1 MTQQGRKPRIFW
13 YDALRVAA
21 IFAVVYSHMY
31 VVAFEELVPTGSFYW
46 FVQILY
52 RVMADFCVPALVM
65 ISGTFMLNSRK
76 PLDLKDLYGRK
87 ILRLATATVFWVVAY
102 AVVRAYFYDET
113 LGSLFWSEFGR
124 RLVDENYHLWYMY
137 MIIGLY
143 VLLPILRK
151 ICESER
157 TQLYFIGVWLAL
169 GALPNML
176 ATIWPPVGEMLL
188 LWRDDKMNLSVFAGY
203 AGYMLLG
210 QYMSNHPLS
219 DRNRRRLYLLAVATQ
234 LLSVAVIMVTTAQGG
249 GIISDAQQA
258 IQNSDQINN
267 VVYGAAVFAFFQHR
281 FAKPPRNERVRRGV
295 ERLAELSF
303 GVYLMHQF
311 FVVAMLYVP
320 GLREVARIFP
330 PVTLMV
336 LALIVFVLAT
346 LVTALIA
353 RLPFAAYIIG
363 DTGTRRPKK
372 SLPEA
377 SDGTGGASA

>member
-267 VVYGAAVFAFFQHR
+267 VVYGAAVFAFLPAPLRQAAAQR
-281 FAKPPRNERVRRGV
+281 ARAPRRGAV
-295 ERLAELSF
+295 GGTFLRRVSDAPVFRRRHALRSR
-303 GVYLMHQF
+303 
-311 FVVAMLYVP
+311 
-320 GLREVARIFP
+320 LREVARIFP